1 MEPSLSEAFALRR
14 TVAPA
19 MKLALLNGLVSV
31 IVGGVNGA
39 AVVTVSDAILIGGA
53 EVDTSIF
60 AAGMKVKARSTKV
73 KRKRNGVLFMRFS
86 LGVE

>member
-19 MKLALLNGLVSV
+19 MKLVLLKGLVSV
-31 IVGGVNGA
+31 TVGAVNGA
-39 AVVTVSDAILIGGA
+39 AAAETISDAVSSVGA

-60 AAGMKVKARSTKV
+60 AAGIIVRARSKKVKST
-73 KRKRNGVLFMRFS
+73 RTGVLFMS
-86 LGVE
+86 NPPEL